1 MKGDLERERD
11 RDRRRL
17 RYGERERDLD
27 RLLER
32 DPLEGERDDLRLL
45 YLGDLLRERDLES
58 DLDRERDLEWLRL
71 LERLLE

>member
-32 DPLEGERDDLRLL
+32 DPLEGEL
-45 YLGDLLRERDLES
+45 YVENTNTPYS
-58 DLDRERDLEWLRL
+58 DI
-71 LERLLE
+71 